1 MSRLFTT
8 EEILQNDASLLGFGT
23 RYGVYQDGD
32 VREPVDPASIL
43 LLLRDVDSDATTQ
56 INALFDQVRKQVPQN
71 YHLRNLGF
79 HFLRGRPRN
88 LYGNAN
94 AIRIINEFN
103 AAILKAQSLV
113 TKYEDQREPSADPTW
128 FIRYMNEFLGHDYIE
143 EYGSQRE
150 TFRELLRWV
159 TRFLSTRYRHWWQ
172 ASKWDPTKPIQ
183 QLDGLDRMFRY
194 GEDCNLQQ
202 HGNTIVRD
210 AIYARCGRFYIST
223 DPESPND
230 LPPRELRHRKE
241 GVEIMFEAL
250 YRLTVDQAFMLWQYV
265 FQAKFSLHS
274 AIHFT
279 CLPGASQ

>member
-128 FIRYMNEFLGHDYIE
+128 FVSSTLSSFPCAMKPSEDLVLAGYF
-143 EYGSQRE
+143 S
-150 TFRELLRWV
+150 
-159 TRFLSTRYRHWWQ
+159 STRK
-172 ASKWDPTKPIQ
+172 S
-183 QLDGLDRMFRY
+183 
-194 GEDCNLQQ
+194 
-202 HGNTIVRD
+202 
-210 AIYARCGRFYIST
+210 
-223 DPESPND
+223 
-230 LPPRELRHRKE
+230 
-241 GVEIMFEAL
+241 
-250 YRLTVDQAFMLWQYV
+250 LTP
-265 FQAKFSLHS
+265 S
-274 AIHFT
+274 
-279 CLPGASQ
+279 